1 MVERNDIQRGMVVR
15 SRDGAQ
21 VGRIIDVMNDGLV
34 VEKGAFFT
42 RDYFIPYREVQA
54 VSGEGVLLAQTRE
67 HLARMHR
74 QEAPV
79 HTHAGTVASVD
90 ATGALSL
97 GPTDLE
103 EARMDSAKFQ
113 DHGRYMP
120 GAGRHEVPTTAGMY
134 ASAPSGALGL
144 GPTDLTEARMD
155 SAKFQDH
162 GQYDVRPTGAAAH
175 EHVHEHLGPERRA
188 SGPGWDALDEEE
200 EKKAP
205 VTGGPDTDTKTRY

>member
-1 MVERNDIQRGMVVR
+1 MVQRNDVQPGMVVL

-54 VSGEGVLLAQTRE
+54 VTGEEVLLSQTRE

-74 QEAPV
+74 QEAPL
-79 HTHAGTVASVD
+79 HAHPGTVASVD

-103 EARMDSAKFQ
+103 EARMDSARFQ
-113 DHGRYMP
+113 ERGGSTPGR
-120 GAGRHEVPTTAGMY
+120 GRHEVPTTAGLY
-134 ASAPSGALGL
+134 ASAPRGSLGL

-162 GQYDVRPTGAAAH
+162 GRYDLRATGD
-175 EHVHEHLGPERRA
+175 EGPLHEHLGPERRA
-188 SGPGWDALDEEE
+188 SGPGWDALEEDEKE
-200 EKKAP
+200 AP
-205 VTGGPDTDTKTRY
+205 RTGGPDTDSKTRS